1 MNRRVFQCDCHDWV
15 ATSGIMNFC
24 HDNKC
29 FWVLD
34 VVTSYLPYL
43 FGLAKSRDIDY
54 MLIIEVKVGKKNKA
68 VFTISQQP
76 EEERQI
82 LFKQNIPYTTLNEN
96 LIFWAINETADNYNF
111 TSRTVL
117 LLPEEY

>member
-1 MNRRVFQCDCHDWV
+1 
-15 ATSGIMNFC
+15 
-24 HDNKC
+24 
-29 FWVLD
+29 
-34 VVTSYLPYL
+34 
-43 FGLAKSRDIDY
+43 